1 VDKKRWVFAAR
12 VLDKAGTVTATSSV
26 FSNRGVSMQML
37 VGSTLQVAAGQ
48 GIPMFFVFEATD
60 RRMNLLLRAMG
71 RLARVIRVE
80 CHPYDSPLLR
90 AVAFVH
96 VTRGSA
102 DDQANLPDVATEGT
116 VAFTPIVCEEEHESW
131 VLMGLPADVEDC
143 LQRLRS
149 AERLLRTTVMIIP
162 AG

>member
-1 VDKKRWVFAAR
+1 MDKKRWVFAAS
-12 VLDKAGTVTATSSV
+12 VLDKAGTVTAMSSV

-48 GIPMFFVFEATD
+48 GIPMFFVFEATEP
-60 RRMNLLLRAMG
+60 RMNVLLRAMG
-71 RLARVIRVE
+71 RLASVTDVE

-96 VTRGSA
+96 VTRAPA
-102 DDQANLPDVATEGT
+102 DDDGNLPAVATEGE
-116 VAFTPIVCEEEHESW
+116 VAFTPIVCEDEHESW

-149 AERLLRTTVMIIP
+149 TERLLRSTVMIIP